1 MWRVGMRCDRP
12 STCRLGEG
20 CVAFVDWACVNGVGV
35 KRAGVNRHQRRSS
48 TWEQVWEQGFL
59 LRRVWMRRVCMH
71 ARGALGMAYRRLE
84 LTTIHCTY
92 YIILTAVY
100 NTTDGSVYDIT

>member
-1 MWRVGMRCDRP
+1 
-12 STCRLGEG
+12 
-20 CVAFVDWACVNGVGV
+20 
-35 KRAGVNRHQRRSS
+35 
-48 TWEQVWEQGFL
+48 
-59 LRRVWMRRVCMH
+59 MRRVCMH